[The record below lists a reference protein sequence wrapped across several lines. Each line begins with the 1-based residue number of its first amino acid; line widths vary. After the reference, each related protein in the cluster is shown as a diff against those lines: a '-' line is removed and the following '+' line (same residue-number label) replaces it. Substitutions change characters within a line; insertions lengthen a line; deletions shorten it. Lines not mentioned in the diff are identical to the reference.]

1 MPKSYSYNKNKNV
14 NFNKTQ
20 QQIFR
25 IPEESSSE
33 SSSGSTPP
41 SSSSEESITP
51 TSSISLTQQV
61 GFPQE
66 SDEMKR
72 AAAKKLIERYF
83 YQLRDGCGNPHC
95 GNKCCASSGEVKSLT
110 PNQAAAKAI
119 QLFSQDAELCDSH
132 PSKVAR
138 TQIDGVSSFV
148 GTSRY

>member
-1 MPKSYSYNKNKNV
+1 MKLEEDQNDTD
-14 NFNKTQ
+14 FNKTHK
-20 QQIFR
+20 ISR

-33 SSSGSTPP
+33 SSSGSTP
-41 SSSSEESITP
+41 SSEESITP
-51 TSSISLTQQV
+51 TSSISITQQV

-83 YQLRDGCGNPHC
+83 YQLRDGCGNPSC
-95 GNKCCASSGEVKSLT
+95 GNICCASSGEVKSLT

-119 QLFSQDAELCDSH
+119 QLFSEDAELCDSH

-138 TQIDGVSSFV
+138 TQIDGVSSF